1 MEDNGQCKQLN
12 NESIRDLA
20 DYFDFLAPN
29 EICQHAVGLFF
40 CLIKKKLI
48 SISYSD
54 LYQRSLKYN
63 WMDLLVRERRNL
75 KPNINS
81 IEKCLMF
88 NRLIAE
94 YTKNPAEFTQHLTN
108 LYEQLKIRMTST
120 TIPYTTAEDLYSE
133 VRAYRNLL
141 YQQRLF
147 YIKENK
153 IRQSHTL
160 LSLQQ
165 SVTQLCSQLLDSGDI
180 CRECI
185 SSEQLN
191 QIKELLQHLFVI
203 VAEPSTPECVA
214 STKYEKVNDDYVAK
228 VTTRI
233 LCLLD
238 VDTIR
243 RHFNFS
249 SIGVTIYSFDRRTDD
264 DGEVQTALEW
274 KIKRIFDASGNSKS
288 FYYAE
293 LQTIRLTKTDGRSS
307 RPFYNSKLCRLRF
320 QLNVTISKLDMTEN
334 LTFFSRPFGI
344 CSHAQYF
351 PEYVAKLLIYE
362 IEQRFQHVNRLIQPH
377 TITDGVCD
385 YHTRITGVEP
395 QPHTKSFI
403 FQQCQAIYDEKRNIM
418 NVTSNDIYEDI
429 LAKVITQLEQYVDH
443 PVLSMMYYD
452 HLFLGICDSAIDQVL
467 SGTREQP
474 HILLRFNTLTNRLLT
489 QQTSV
494 RYLVHNGELIKAT
507 FHSKAFVDDM
517 CQMIC
522 ESISDKAKR
531 SRILSN
537 IPDRRFADFSSYFD
551 QELYR
556 LSSVAPP
563 TRDTYQPLIPVLW
576 STMRS
581 TDNEQSTQRT
591 TPTSPV
597 LSASSHQ
604 DDFSQSNSTSSN
616 QSVNLSSDIT
626 SNFREQI
633 SFETNK
639 LIQVLL
645 EKLPEMFPPA
655 ESNDPTRTSNAVITQ
670 RKLCLSSI
678 LNKYLIKISQI
689 QTSTQ
694 IHSRPD
700 ESKSYTFYCSSLT
713 KT

>member
-1 MEDNGQCKQLN
+1 MSLGFTSGLYRAQ
-12 NESIRDLA
+12 
-20 DYFDFLAPN
+20 APN

-40 CLIKKKLI
+40 CLTKKKLV

-54 LYQRSLKYN
+54 LYQRSVKYN

-81 IEKCLMF
+81 IEKCLIF

-94 YTKNPAEFTQHLTN
+94 YTNNPVEFAQHSTN

-147 YIKENK
+147 YISENE

-180 CRECI
+180 CREYTPY
-185 SSEQLN
+185 EKLN
-191 QIKELLQHLFVI
+191 QIKELLQHVFVI

-214 STKYEKVNDDYVAK
+214 STKYEKVNDHHVAK

-274 KIKRIFDASGNSKS
+274 KIKRIFDANGNSKS

-307 RPFYNSKLCRLRF
+307 RPLYNSKLCQLRF
-320 QLNVTISKLDMTEN
+320 QLNVTISELDMTEN

-362 IEQRFQHVNRLIQPH
+362 IEQRSQHVNRLIQPH

-385 YHTRITGVEP
+385 YHTRITGIEP

-403 FQQCQAIYDEKRNIM
+403 FQQCQALY
-418 NVTSNDIYEDI
+418 
-429 LAKVITQLEQYVDH
+429 
-443 PVLSMMYYD
+443 
-452 HLFLGICDSAIDQVL
+452 GICDSTIDREL
-467 SGTREQP
+467 NGTREQP
-474 HILLRFNTLTNRLLT
+474 HILLRFHTLTNRLST
-489 QQTSV
+489 QQASV

-517 CQMIC
+517 CSMIC

-537 IPDRRFADFSSYFD
+537 IADRRFADFSSYFD

-591 TPTSPV
+591 SKITKQNHRKYLCAICLAPTSPV
-597 LSASSHQ
+597 LSSSSHQ
-604 DDFSQSNSTSSN
+604 DDFSRSNSTSSN
-616 QSVNLSSDIT
+616 QGVSLSSDTT
-626 SNFREQI
+626 SHFHEQI
-633 SFETNK
+633 NFETDK
-639 LIQVLL
+639 LIEVLL
-645 EKLPEMFPPA
+645 EKLPEMFPHA
-655 ESNDPTRTSNAVITQ
+655 ESNDSTRTSNDVIRQ

-694 IHSRPD
+694 IDSKPD
-700 ESKSYTFYCSSLT
+700 KSKSYAFYCSSLT